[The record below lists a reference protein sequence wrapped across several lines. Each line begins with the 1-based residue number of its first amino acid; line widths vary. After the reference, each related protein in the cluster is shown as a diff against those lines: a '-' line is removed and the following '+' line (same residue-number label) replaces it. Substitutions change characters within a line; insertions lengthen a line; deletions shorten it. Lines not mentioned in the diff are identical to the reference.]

1 MRHNIKHSRSVSV
14 RKLFTK
20 GRYICFMPPLLRK
33 SDQTNLPP
41 HFQGQ
46 SPPISRITTAYNY
59 FQLALKAAWL
69 LAAFS
74 LLGSCKKKDSPP
86 PEGYRQDMRN
96 FVKKISDYAKSRNPN
111 FVIIPQNGLEIIRGE
126 DGSPAWSYLA
136 AIDGAGCEELLYGY
150 EGDDRPTPEE
160 ITTYWKSYLDLLKAN
175 GKKVLVIDYCSSPAH
190 VDSSY
195 AKNNRFGY
203 ISFAAHRREVDA
215 IPPYPPQPF
224 AVNAESIATLPQA
237 RNFLYLLNP
246 SGFPSKTAFLDAL
259 RNTDYDLL
267 IIDLF
272 YQGETLTPEE
282 VRSLQVKKNG
292 ARRLVVS
299 YLSIGEA
306 EDYRYYWR
314 PEWKRKPPAWLD
326 KENPN
331 WPGNYKV
338 KYWYSEWQDIILD
351 YTRRIVETGFDGAYL
366 DIIDA
371 FAYYESK

>member
-1 MRHNIKHSRSVSV
+1 
-14 RKLFTK
+14 
-20 GRYICFMPPLLRK
+20 MPK
-33 SDQTNLPP
+33 T
-41 HFQGQ
+41 
-46 SPPISRITTAYNY
+46 I
-59 FQLALKAAWL
+59 
-69 LAAFS
+69 
-74 LLGSCKKKDSPP
+74 
-86 PEGYRQDMRN
+86 
-96 FVKKISDYAKSRNPN
+96 
-111 FVIIPQNGLEIIRGE
+111 
-126 DGSPAWSYLA
+126 
-136 AIDGAGCEELLYGY
+136 
-150 EGDDRPTPEE
+150 
-160 ITTYWKSYLDLLKAN
+160 
-175 GKKVLVIDYCSSPAH
+175 
-190 VDSSY
+190 
-195 AKNNRFGY
+195 
-203 ISFAAHRREVDA
+203 FAAHRREVDA

-224 AVNAESIATLPQA
+224 AVHAESIATLSQA

-246 SGFPSKTAFLDAL
+246 SGFPSKAAFLDAL

-272 YQGETLTPEE
+272 YQGEAFTPEE

-306 EDYRYYWR
+306 EEYRYYWR

-351 YTRRIVETGFDGAYL
+351 YTRRIVEAGFDGAYL
-366 DIIDA
+366 GIIDA